1 MEISHFFFKIGKV
14 RLADKF
20 RSSDFQ
26 GLDSQIE
33 ERGKNLSSG
42 EKQLVCLAR
51 AILSNRKVLCIDEAT
66 ASVDFETDN
75 FIQQTIKREFSHVT
89 VLCIAH
95 RINTIFDYDKILV
108 MDNGR
113 VAEFDT
119 VANLLANRASL
130 FYSLANET
138 KQTWILEKVNFNI
151 FYGSDKT
158 ICCWLTFSKIL

>member
-1 MEISHFFFKIGKV
+1 MSILEKV

-20 RSSDFQ
+20 RTSDFQ
-26 GLDSQIE
+26 GLDSLIE
-33 ERGKNLSSG
+33 EHGKNLSSG

-51 AILSNRKVLCIDEAT
+51 AILSNRKILCIDEAT

-75 FIQQTIKREFSHVT
+75 FIQQTIKQEFKYVT

-108 MDNGR
+108 MDNGK

-119 VANLLANRASL
+119 AENLLSNKSSL

-138 KQTWILEKVNFNI
+138 NQNI
-151 FYGSDKT
+151 S
-158 ICCWLTFSKIL
+158 